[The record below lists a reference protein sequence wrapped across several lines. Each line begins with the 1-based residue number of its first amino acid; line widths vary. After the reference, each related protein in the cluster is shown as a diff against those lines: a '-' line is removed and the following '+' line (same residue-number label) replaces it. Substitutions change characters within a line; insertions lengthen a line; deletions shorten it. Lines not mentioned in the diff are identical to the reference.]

1 MPRPADLSLRVLV
14 HEALDDQHHLL
25 TLEAEGPIGD
35 FAPGQFVMVRCGE
48 ALTLRRPFSIQRR
61 TDAGARCAVEI
72 LYRVVGEGTAELTHL
87 AAGDEVVVLGPL
99 GRSFDLPQ
107 DGERPV
113 LLGGGVGIPPMVA
126 LAEAILAD
134 GLAQPI
140 LVGGV
145 GGSADSAPLQG
156 LRAVDAALNVATMDG
171 SEGTH
176 GTVLDALRR
185 IWTTPPAGT
194 RLYAC
199 GPMPMLAAVARLA
212 LEHHLPC
219 QVSMEAV
226 MGCGFGACVGC
237 AVPRAPRLVEAG
249 QTRYTLVCQEGPVF
263 DAQALDWD
271 VLERMS

>member
-1 MPRPADLSLRVLV
+1 MSRPADLNLRVLG

-35 FAPGQFVMVRCGE
+35 FEPGQFVMVRCGE

-72 LYRVVGEGTAELTHL
+72 LYRVVGEGTAALTHL
-87 AAGDEVVVLGPL
+87 GPGDEVVVLGPL
-99 GRSFDLPQ
+99 GCSFELPR

-134 GLAQPI
+134 GRAQPV

-145 GGSADSAPLQG
+145 GGSADSAPLDG
-156 LRAVDAALNVATMDG
+156 LRAVDAPLHVATMDG
-171 SEGTH
+171 SEGTR
-176 GTVLDALRR
+176 GTVLDALRG
-185 IWTTPPAGT
+185 IWTTPPEGT

-199 GPMPMLAAVARLA
+199 GPVPMLAAVARLA
-212 LEHHLPC
+212 AEHGLPC

-237 AVPRAPRLVEAG
+237 AVPRAPDRVESG
-249 QTRYTLVCQEGPVF
+249 QTRYTLVCHEGPVF
-263 DAQALDWD
+263 DASALDWAA
-271 VLERMS
+271 LGRMS